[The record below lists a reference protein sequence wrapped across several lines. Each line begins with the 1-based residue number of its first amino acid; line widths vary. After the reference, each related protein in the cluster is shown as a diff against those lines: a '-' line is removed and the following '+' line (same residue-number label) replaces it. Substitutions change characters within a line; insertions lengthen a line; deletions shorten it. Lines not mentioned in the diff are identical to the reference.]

1 MSLVSVINKVNNLSR
16 NIYMANDRLLHS
28 DPVNSATVYNYPDNL
43 GEIEQPHSI
52 YFFINSRT
60 TTTVGQSK
68 GPNGQRLTSGQFVNE
83 DYTNTGRLAAEN
95 NHDLI
100 APVKTLGKA
109 LTVGATAKAAKT
121 VSNFVSGGGNSG
133 LVGNALGLLGG
144 ISGYLAADNLLGK
157 TMEGFERVRLLS
169 AIRLHVPN
177 SPGVGYG
184 ARWENK
190 EMGTLGGTMAEFGA
204 DGIGEALK
212 TAGPAAAR
220 QMIQAAASVTNQLGL
235 TGDLGAAF
243 DVAAGNTANPFKEQL
258 FKSMDFRKFSFT
270 YRFVP
275 KNETEF
281 KEVMSIIQLFRY
293 HMHPE
298 KSTAGF
304 FLEYPSE
311 FVIEYHYKDAENPY
325 INKIAPCAL
334 SGLQVTYGGADS
346 FTTFKGTNGAPAE
359 INMKLQFEELEMLTS
374 GSDGRVKLEFD
385 ETLGAGF

>member
-1 MSLVSVINKVNNLSR
+1 
-16 NIYMANDRLLHS
+16 MANHSLLHS
-28 DPVNSATVYNYPDNL
+28 NLVNSATVYKYPDNL

-60 TTTVGQSK
+60 TTTVGNTAINDAASK
-68 GPNGQRLTSGQFVNE
+68 AKIKE
-83 DYTNTGRLAAEN
+83 DYTNSGRLAAEN
-95 NHDLI
+95 NYDDGLRSGI
-100 APVKTLGKA
+100 KGLGKFLA
-109 LTVGATAKAAKT
+109 GGAVAKGARTA
-121 VSNFVSGGGNSG
+121 VSFVAGGGQAPLIDAAAG
-133 LVGNALGLLGG
+133 VAGALG
-144 ISGYLAADNLLGK
+144 GYFAADATLDL
-157 TMEGFERVRLLS
+157 TMSEFEKVRLLS

-190 EMGTLGGTMAEFGA
+190 EMGTLSNALA
-204 DGIGEALK
+204 DLGNENMGLMEVLK
-212 TAGPAAAR
+212 TAGPAGAR
-220 QMIQAAASVTNQLGL
+220 QMIQAAAGVTNQLGL

-243 DVAAGNTANPFKEQL
+243 DVASGNTANPFKEQL

-275 KNETEF
+275 KNEKEF

-298 KSTAGF
+298 KSAAGF

-385 ETLGAGF
+385 ETLGAGY